1 MNGWHLALKTA
12 FSQSRLSIHANL
24 IPIVHLFTG
33 LRAHRTRAPDHFNSS
48 RMSLIKGP
56 LVNMTSRL
64 PRTKGLLSDFSKLGR
79 WVGKML
85 KWRVWKCLRQTPWTP
100 GLSKGDQECA
110 LSRSHRWSQRPSQVA
125 FHGERAFPCP
135 ELQVSEGRSVE
146 CRGSPKAAAS
156 LCKTIWIR
164 HWWSKILF

>member
-12 FSQSRLSIHANL
+12 CSQSRLSIHANL

-48 RMSLIKGP
+48 RMPLMKGP
-56 LVNMTSRL
+56 LVNMASCL
-64 PRTKGLLSDFSKLGR
+64 PRTKGLFSDFSGLGR
-79 WVGKML
+79 RVGKML
-85 KWRVWKCLRQTPWTP
+85 KQRVWKCSRQTPWTP
-100 GLSKGDQECA
+100 GLSEGDQVCA
-110 LSRSHRWSQRPSQVA
+110 LSRSYCWSQWPWQVA

-146 CRGSPKAAAS
+146 C
-156 LCKTIWIR
+156 
-164 HWWSKILF
+164 